1 MTDEQQMNP
10 EARSSLP
17 KLAFNGFA
25 SRFKEPK
32 VKEGIQD
39 VVLVEFK
46 FRGTREEY
54 EIWGKYWN

>member
-1 MTDEQQMNP
+1 LNP
-10 EARSSLP
+10 EDRETLP

-32 VKEGIQD
+32 MKEGFQD
-39 VVLVEFK
+39 VVEVEFQ

-54 EIWGKYWN
+54 DIWARYWI